1 MIAFP
6 KDKKIILFD
15 GFCNLCESSVL
26 FVIQHDKK
34 DVFRFVPLQSDLGKE
49 IVQHIGLSKK
59 NIDSVLLY
67 EPGISY
73 FYKSA
78 AAIEIAK
85 DLGGLFHFG
94 TLFRIIPTGLRNVL
108 YDYIAKNRYSWYG
121 KKDSCLLPTDEI
133 KAKFLS

>member
-6 KDKKIILFD
+6 EGKKIILFD

-34 DVFRFVPLQSDLGKE
+34 DIFRFVPLQSDLGKE
-49 IVQHIGLSKK
+49 IINHIGLSTKH
-59 NIDSVLLY
+59 IDSVIIY

-73 FYKSA
+73 NYKSA

-85 DLGGLFHFG
+85 DLGGFFHLG
-94 TLFRIIPTGLRNVL
+94 TMFRIIPTGLRNLL
-108 YDYIAKNRYSWYG
+108 YDYIAKNRYLWYG
-121 KKDSCLLPTDEI
+121 KKDNCLIPTDEL
-133 KAKFLS
+133 KSKFL

>member
-1 MIAFP
+1 MIVFP
-6 KDKKIILFD
+6 EGKKIILFD
-15 GFCNLCESSVL
+15 GFCNLCESSVH
-26 FVIQHDKK
+26 FVIKQDKK
-34 DVFRFVPLQSDLGKE
+34 DIFRFVALQSDLGKE

-94 TLFRIIPTGLRNVL
+94 TLFRIIPSNLRNVL
-108 YDYIAKNRYSWYG
+108 YDYIAKNRYLWYG
-121 KKDSCLLPTDEI
+121 KKDNCFVPTDEI
-133 KAKFLS
+133 KAKFL